1 MEYIKFKKGSPY
13 PEKRA
18 GSTLHCV
25 AKNKFIL
32 IGGGNRSKEFGDIWE
47 LSILENNE
55 CEWKQI
61 NVPLS
66 AFTPRTGHTS
76 SQVDESTIYIYGGQ
90 NFTENKHYNDFL
102 KLDLDTNSIQ
112 RLNKSSGALNLN
124 EPTERN
130 SSTLVYNPID
140 KQLLLFGGADS
151 QEPLKDL
158 FIYDICLGKWS
169 KVETKNGDEI
179 KGLEMH
185 TAHFYSAASDLK
197 KKKKKKGKSKKGSNI
212 VNLDI
217 GDFTKEVDSQGQAI
231 PHEAIMNIPKV
242 NIEFDEKNA
251 IIEDDNNDEIEEFP
265 HGDEQI
271 IGKEEQEE
279 EQKNEDNKQGEQQKQ
294 KYMIVIGGRYLDQVK
309 SEIYSLNLSNFEWK
323 RIKDLPFELCAHT
336 STVVED
342 SIYIF
347 GGTSGQEFYDK
358 LYIFQLTNQKLYEF
372 EITPQ
377 EQKQCILTPRMASA
391 MSYDQESKKVYIFGG
406 ASIEDETTALISINT
421 NKINTSNRT
430 KKI

>member
-13 PEKRA
+13 PEKRG

-47 LSILENNE
+47 LSILDNNE

-61 NVPLS
+61 NIPLS

-102 KLDLDTNSIQ
+102 KLDLDTNSLQ

-130 SSTLVYNPID
+130 SSTLVYNNID
-140 KQLLLFGGADS
+140 KQLLLFGGADP
-151 QEPLKDL
+151 QEPLRDL
-158 FIYDICLGKWS
+158 YVYDILLGKWT

-251 IIEDDNNDEIEEFP
+251 IVEDDNNDEIEEFP

-309 SEIYSLNLSNFEWK
+309 SEIYSLNLSNYEWK
-323 RIKDLPFELCAHT
+323 RIKDLPFEICAHT

-377 EQKQCILTPRMASA
+377 EKKQCMLTPRMASA
-391 MSYDQESKKVYIFGG
+391 MSYDQESKKLYIFGG